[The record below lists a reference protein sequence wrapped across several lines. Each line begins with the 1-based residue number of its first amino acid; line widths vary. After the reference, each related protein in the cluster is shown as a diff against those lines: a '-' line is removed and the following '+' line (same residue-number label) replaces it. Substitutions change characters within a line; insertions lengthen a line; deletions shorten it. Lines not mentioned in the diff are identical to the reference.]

1 MAKEPSVF
9 DANYPDT
16 TEYDG
21 SVATAHQFLEAK
33 NPELYQDTAVA
44 HADPAL
50 YDKEVGARKHRVG
63 ASEKMGAVVSQMNTF
78 INFDQARQM
87 EAARKTK
94 NQVDVTDSQLVDTL
108 PVEFHSVVLDE
119 NYKNGGTAALTL
131 KEQLLEDIKNN
142 TIMDNLEWY
151 ETLGYSIGQAALDPT
166 TYVGG
171 AAGIKIG
178 ANASKVASKSARLLG
193 KSLPKEAEILTRYGI
208 ASGVEAA
215 ATNAPRLAGDH
226 TYTIEDYQ
234 ADLVVDTL
242 LGTGL
247 VYGGD
252 KLFKKFASYE
262 SQSKVRRK
270 TAQDTIDQMKRELDT
285 GKAETADF
293 DPAKPRVDIPAR
305 TRREG
310 IESNIRYTASIQG
323 NMDWQ
328 PSPSKATAFESKL
341 DDVLEYPHF
350 KVDNDMEW
358 MGTKLTALAMEVKE
372 LNKFRNR
379 IDMTELTAHPA
390 FTSPTK
396 QNVED
401 LALKVDEKIN
411 QAYAATSAQAKV
423 EADRIELGKAVGT
436 EADTRSMTPESRDAW
451 DTLYENDVAL
461 RREVGRD
468 AEGKPEYAFKLKTHA
483 SDSQSLSK
491 RPKDVAPEMS
501 AVLAKIKSQRVQARI
516 EANRNAKRAENP
528 KAFKTIKFVEGY
540 DQPQVKLGDYPVQTN
555 ATKAIIEVSSKREQ
569 VVAKNSAEM
578 ETKVRSSD
586 EVPKADIVREVN
598 DLKELQQ
605 DMRGVEGAEGGVLDL
620 DLSTGVLQS
629 AEDSAMA
636 VLDNPGVAKEVGDSL
651 LRKSVDKVNQTI
663 TDYHGSG
670 EHKVYKKL
678 LRPDN
683 IKQWAARAV
692 SQWGGVTQDLAT
704 KFIESDNAA
713 LNWVGTHFTEMGRGY
728 GGDVMRKHTAGVIRE
743 SEYMLSVSK
752 VLPDYDKAVK
762 EYAASQG
769 SKAVGQMMAAVSTGG
784 RNKIQDEFAAKF
796 MIYMNEARL
805 GRKLPDEPIIAKF
818 AAKWNDYMAHNYDT
832 MVKNKIAGFTGDNR
846 INNYVPQV
854 WHVKHAQR
862 LIREDEATIAELLIK
877 AVRSPDPGTDAQ
889 ALMAWLKK
897 AGDDYD
903 GYLANQDSRA
913 IERMNVDWSVEHNG
927 VKLLDLLETDT
938 RRIATNYSN
947 RVAGWAGVSKA
958 SNARITSHTDLNA
971 LKLAAFEQN
980 QSIDDAMV
988 VSDVVDMLFGRP
1000 VQGGLQ
1006 DWQRSLKTASV
1017 LTKLGGLGSAQLIE
1031 SGTVATRAV
1040 MESMSDPKFM
1050 KKVLKGMSPEE
1061 TAQDLKELQKL
1072 TGNGWDYHLINVE
1085 AEYYTDYD
1093 LANTSKLQNSVDWA
1107 VDKATLGGLKPVA
1120 GRAFGHVTGYNM
1132 VRKYQAAMMQRSFAM
1147 QVARYFKNGQSK
1159 MSVERMA
1166 DYGLTDVNGSNVYL
1180 QRAIREHVEFD
1191 AEGYPVKY
1199 NFDKWPPSAKDTF
1212 MYAMQRAEA
1221 TELLRPLVGEMP
1233 EWFNKPWMQMLL
1245 QFRTMPLVA
1254 QNKALGRSL
1263 AFADKEAVA
1272 QFMLNAMTAG
1282 LVRYGK
1288 YAGLAALAAGASGN
1302 WEDEYKKQI
1311 DRAGNDALLGGAV
1324 DKYITQLGGVAD
1336 VYSLSHI
1343 YGSAD
1348 TPEGYAKKMMN
1359 QVPSLSLLMDYA
1371 GAAEALSEGDM
1382 QKAEKHVQGITFL
1395 GNTLALEAAGSVIEE
1410 SVKGD

>member
-1 MAKEPSVF
+1 MANEPSVF

-21 SVATAHQFLEAK
+21 SVATARQFLQAE
-33 NPELYQDTAVA
+33 NPELYQGAQAARSDRA
-44 HADPAL
+44 HF
-50 YDKEVGARKHRVG
+50 DKEVGARKHRVG
-63 ASEKMGAVVSQMNTF
+63 PMEKMGAVVSQMNTF
-78 INFDQARQM
+78 INFDQANQL
-87 EAARKTK
+87 EAARKVK
-94 NQVDVTDSQLVDTL
+94 SEINVSDSQLVDAL
-108 PVEFHSVVLDE
+108 PAEFHALVLDE
-119 NYKNGGTAALTL
+119 NFKFGSTAAITL

-151 ETLGYSIGQAALDPT
+151 ETLGYGVAQAVVDPT
-166 TYVGG
+166 TYIG
-171 AAGIKIG
+171 AAGGVAVG
-178 ANASKVASKSARLLG
+178 ANASKVAAKSARLLG
-193 KSLPKEAEILTRYGI
+193 KSLPKEADTLIRYGA

-226 TYTIEDYQ
+226 TYTVEDYH

-242 LGTGL
+242 MGTGL

-252 KLFKKFASYE
+252 KLFKKYSSYQ
-262 SQSKVRRK
+262 SQNSIRRQ
-270 TAQDTIDQMKRELDT
+270 TAQDNIDQMKRELDT

-293 DPAKPRVDIPAR
+293 DPAKPVTGEVPR
-305 TRREG
+305 TRRQG
-310 IESNIRYTASIQG
+310 IESNIRYAATIKGDMS
-323 NMDWQ
+323 WTPE
-328 PSPSKATAFESKL
+328 PSANTAFESKL

-350 KVDNDMEW
+350 KVDNDMDW

-379 IDMTELTAHPA
+379 IDMSDAVAHPA

-396 QNVED
+396 KNVED
-401 LALKVDEKIN
+401 LAMLVDEKIN
-411 QAYAATSAQAKV
+411 KAYAATSAQAKV
-423 EADRIELGKAVGT
+423 EADRIELGRAVGT
-436 EADTRSMTPESRDAW
+436 EADTRNMTPESREAW
-451 DTLYENDVAL
+451 DVLVDNDVAT
-461 RREVGRD
+461 RRKIGVD
-468 AEGKPEYAFKLKTHA
+468 AAGQPEYAFKLKTGD
-483 SDSQSLSK
+483 SGSQSLPE
-491 RPKDVAPEMS
+491 RPKDVAPEMA

-516 EANRNAKRAENP
+516 NGVQTARRTESAKP
-528 KAFKTIKFVEGY
+528 YSTIKYVEGY
-540 DQPQVKLGDYPVQTN
+540 DQPQVKMGDYPVE
-555 ATKAIIEVSSKREQ
+555 TKATEAIVKVHKEREAIVQ
-569 VVAKNSAEM
+569 KNSVDM
-578 ETKVRSSD
+578 EQKVKSSD
-586 EVPKADIVREVN
+586 EIPKNDIVTEVN
-598 DLKELQQ
+598 ALKEAQQ
-605 DMRGVEGAEGGVLDL
+605 DARTVEGAEGGILDL

-651 LRKSVDKVNQTI
+651 LRKSVDKITQTVSN
-663 TDYHGSG
+663 YHGSG
-670 EHKVYKKL
+670 EHKVYQRL
-678 LRPDN
+678 LRPKN

-704 KFIESDNAA
+704 KFIETDNAT
-713 LNWVGTHFTEMGRGY
+713 LNWVGTHLTEMGRGY

-743 SEYMLSVSK
+743 SEYMRSVSK
-752 VLPDYDKAVK
+752 IMPDYDKAVK
-762 EYAASQG
+762 EYAASKG

-784 RNKIQDEFAAKF
+784 RNKLQDEFAHKF
-796 MIYMNEARL
+796 MVYMNEARL
-805 GRKLPDEPIIAKF
+805 GRALPDEPVVAKF
-818 AAKWNDYMAHNYDT
+818 AQKWNEYMGHNYDT
-832 MVKNKIAGFTGDNR
+832 LVRNKIAGFTGDNR

-862 LIREDEATIAELLIK
+862 LINDDEGTIMELLTR
-877 AVRSPDPGTDAQ
+877 AVRGPEEDAH

-913 IERMNVDWSVEHNG
+913 IERLNVDWSVEHNG
-927 VKLLDLLETDT
+927 VKVLDLLETDT
-938 RRIATNYSN
+938 RRIMTNYSN

-958 SNARITSHTDLNA
+958 SGGKLVSHTDLNA
-971 LKLAAFEQN
+971 LKLSAFEQN
-980 QSIDDAMV
+980 QSLDDAMI
-988 VSDVVDMLFGRP
+988 VSDTLDMLFGRP

-1006 DWQRSLKTASV
+1006 DWQRSAKTAAV
-1017 LTKLGGLGSAQLIE
+1017 LTQLGGLGSAQLIE

-1040 MESMSDPKFM
+1040 MESMGDPKFM
-1050 KKVLKGMSPEE
+1050 KKLLKGMSPEE
-1061 TAQDLKELQKL
+1061 TAKDLRELQAL

-1085 AEYYTDYD
+1085 AEYYTEYD
-1093 LANTSKLQNSVDWA
+1093 LAGTSKLQNSVDWA

-1166 DYGLTDVNGSNVYL
+1166 DYGLTDVDGSNVYL

-1191 AEGYPVKY
+1191 AEGYPTKY

-1233 EWFNKPWMQMLL
+1233 EWFNKPWMQMLM
-1245 QFRTMPLVA
+1245 QFRTMPVVA

-1272 QFMLNAMTAG
+1272 QLMLNTMTAG

-1288 YAGLAALAAGASGN
+1288 YAGLAALAAGTTGS

-1324 DKYITQLGGVAD
+1324 DRYITQLGGVAD
-1336 VYSLSHI
+1336 VYALSHI
-1343 YGSAD
+1343 YGSAE
-1348 TPEGYAKKMMN
+1348 TPSGYVSKMAN
-1359 QVPSLSLLMDYA
+1359 QVPTLSLMKDYA
-1371 GAAEALSEGDM
+1371 GAAEAISEGDM
-1382 QKAEKHVQGITFL
+1382 AKASKHVQGITFL

-1410 SVKGD
+1410 AVKGD